1 MQLSNKDQI
10 GVIFQLLVSSNSDAI
25 DFEEDGSVNIHG

>member
-1 MQLSNKDQI
+1 MQLCNKDQI
-10 GVIFQLLVSSNSDAI
+10 GVIFQLLLNHCPNVI